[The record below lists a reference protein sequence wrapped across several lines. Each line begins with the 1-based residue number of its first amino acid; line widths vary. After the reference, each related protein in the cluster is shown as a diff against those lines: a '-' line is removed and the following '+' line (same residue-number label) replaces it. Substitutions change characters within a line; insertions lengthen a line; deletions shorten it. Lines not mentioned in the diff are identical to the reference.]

1 MHGLRV
7 AIVGG
12 GIGGLSAALTLR
24 RFGHDPFILEQAR
37 RLRPSGAGI
46 SLWPNGVKVL
56 NLLGLGPR
64 VAEVAGRMDR
74 MAYADSEGQT
84 LIDFSLAPLYGRVGE
99 RAYPIERTRLQE
111 LMLDA
116 VGRDTVSLG
125 ARVSSVQEH
134 DGRVTLSTEGGTSVE
149 ADLVVAADGTRS
161 SLRDHVV
168 GRHVARRYVGYVN
181 WNGLVTENA
190 DLAPPGTWLTFV
202 GEGKRA
208 SVMPVGSGR
217 CYWFFDIPLPTHA
230 IEGLG
235 HTKEVLGRAFAGWAA
250 PVQRL
255 IERLDPTTVARAPI
269 HDIAELPVW
278 RRDNVVLLGD
288 AAHSMAPDLGQGAC
302 QAMEDAWV
310 LGHHLTATNRGIGD
324 ALERYQAERIP
335 HTAAIM
341 RRSRRRAEMV
351 HGQDLEATAAWYRSL
366 ATDGY
371 EAIVDGLAQSVETG
385 PCR

>member
-1 MHGLRV
+1 M
-7 AIVGG
+7 
-12 GIGGLSAALTLR
+12 SSQLTAPTPRSVTML
-24 RFGHDPFILEQAR
+24 
-37 RLRPSGAGI
+37 SGAT
-46 SLWPNGVKVL
+46 WP
-56 NLLGLGPR
+56 
-64 VAEVAGRMDR
+64 
-74 MAYADSEGQT
+74 AD
-84 LIDFSLAPLYGRVGE
+84 
-99 RAYPIERTRLQE
+99 
-111 LMLDA
+111 
-116 VGRDTVSLG
+116 
-125 ARVSSVQEH
+125 
-134 DGRVTLSTEGGTSVE
+134 
-149 ADLVVAADGTRS
+149 
-161 SLRDHVV
+161 
-168 GRHVARRYVGYVN
+168 YVGYVN
-181 WNGLVTENA
+181 WNGLVTESS
-190 DLAPPGTWLTFV
+190 DVAPPGTWLTFV

-217 CYWFFDIPLPTHA
+217 CYWFFDIPLPANA

-235 HTKEVLGRAFAGWAA
+235 ETKEVLGRAFAGWAA

-269 HDIAELPVW
+269 HDMAELPVW

-310 LGHHLTATNRGIGD
+310 LGHHLTATNRCIGD

>member
-1 MHGLRV
+1 M
-7 AIVGG
+7 GG

-37 RLRPSGAGI
+37 KLRPTGAGI

-64 VAEVAGRMDR
+64 VAELAGRMDR
-74 MAYADSEGQT
+74 MAYADSDGQT
-84 LIDFSLAPLYGRVGE
+84 LIDFSLAPLYDRVGE

-125 ARVSSVQEH
+125 ARVSSVEEH
-134 DGRVTLSTEGGTSVE
+134 DGRVTVSTEGGARVE
-149 ADLVVAADGTRS
+149 ADLVVAADGTHS

-168 GRHVARRYVGYVN
+168 GRHVAREYVGYVN
-181 WNGLVTENA
+181 WNGLVTESS
-190 DLAPPGTWLTFV
+190 DVAPPGTWLTFV

-217 CYWFFDIPLPTHA
+217 CYWFFDIPLPANA

-235 HTKEVLGRAFAGWAA
+235 ETKEVLGRAFAGWAA

-255 IERLDPTTVARAPI
+255 IERLDPTTVARAPSTTW
-269 HDIAELPVW
+269 PSFQC
-278 RRDNVVLLGD
+278 GD
-288 AAHSMAPDLGQGAC
+288 GTTWCSSATRPHSMAPDLGQGAC

-310 LGHHLTATNRGIGD
+310 LGHHLTATNRCIGD